1 MRCGLCDNAPALVRI
16 SKAHCASMKSP
27 TLADLPP
34 PPSAKTGWPWTVE
47 TPQLPSVRRDGSQ
60 WPRISIVTPSY
71 NQGRFIEEAI
81 RSVLLQGYPDLEYV
95 VIDGGSNDESV
106 EIIRKYQPW
115 LSYWVI
121 EKDRGQAHAINKG
134 FARTTGKLGA
144 YLNSDDIYFAGALHY
159 AAESFERL
167 HWDLLIGRS
176 DSAYDSSLRWLRRS
190 WWKHKMALLPRP
202 LIIGSDQYGISQD
215 STYWNLAK
223 FSKHQFNEN
232 LHFCLDVDW
241 YCRIARGAY
250 IALTSKKIGYFRRHS
265 ESKTARLQHL
275 ARAEIQRIM
284 REQAELGTFE
294 ESYARVQSAMLMRIP
309 RMLCR
314 VAVFG
319 SMEFCY
325 RHPS

>member
-1 MRCGLCDNAPALVRI
+1 MRC
-16 SKAHCASMKSP
+16 P
-27 TLADLPP
+27 TLAELPP
-34 PPSAKTGWPWTVE
+34 APDGKTGWPWTKE
-47 TPQLPSVRRDGSQ
+47 SPCLPAVRPDGSP

-71 NQGRFIEEAI
+71 NQAQFVEETI

-95 VIDGGSNDESV
+95 VIDGGSNDESI
-106 EIIRKYQPW
+106 EIIRKYEPW
-115 LSYWVI
+115 LSYWVS
-121 EKDRGQAHAINKG
+121 EQDRGQAHAINKG

-176 DSAYDSSLRWLRRS
+176 DSEYDSSLPWLRRS
-190 WWKHKMALLPRP
+190 WWKQKMALLPRP
-202 LIIGSDQYGISQD
+202 LIIGSDQYGISQE
-215 STYWNLAK
+215 STFWNLAK
-223 FSKHQFNEN
+223 FRKYQFNEN

-241 YCRIARGAY
+241 YFRIARGAY
-250 IALTSKKIGYFRRHS
+250 IALTSKKIGYYRRHS
-265 ESKTARLQHL
+265 ESKTATLQHL

-284 REQAELGTFE
+284 REQAELGMFQ
-294 ESYARVQSAMLMRIP
+294 ESYARVHSAMLMRIP
-309 RMLCR
+309 LMLFKI
-314 VAVFG
+314 AVFG